1 MTDDPHVFDT
11 YETLYAD
18 GRFSTGGT
26 VTADR
31 ATLPF
36 AGHASGDGSVLQGA
50 GFAVAEPA
58 TGVPC
63 WETDD
68 PILVAAFRAS
78 FGDLPPTKVRAD
90 VGSRT
95 AAFGA
100 SVHRRAEQ
108 RSVGSPG
115 P

>member
-36 AGHASGDGSVLQGA
+36 AGHASGDGSVLQCA
-50 GFAVAEPA
+50 GSVS
-58 TGVPC
+58 GG
-63 WETDD
+63 D
-68 PILVAAFRAS
+68 PGEQHRVHIL
-78 FGDLPPTKVRAD
+78 
-90 VGSRT
+90 
-95 AAFGA
+95 
-100 SVHRRAEQ
+100 
-108 RSVGSPG
+108 
-115 P
+115 